1 LWRRAVALVNAR
13 VVADGGTASSIRFS
27 NRILEIDSSPNRSDA
42 VVDAGGAFVLP
53 GLLNAHDHLELNHFG
68 RLKFRDSYEN
78 ASSWIDDMR
87 PKLLEDPAIRDGRSR
102 PLRDRLLIGGL
113 KNLLSGVTTVSH
125 HNPSYRE
132 LGRGFPV
139 RLVKRFGWA
148 HSFFLEKDPDIE
160 RAYRKTPRDAP
171 FLIHLAEG
179 FDAAARGELSRLR
192 ELGCLRAN
200 TVLVHGVG
208 LSVED
213 WISVRRAGAGLV
225 WCPSSNLFLLGRTAP
240 LERFFDADSSSRR
253 SIALGTDSRLS
264 GAPDLLQELREARAA
279 SGLAPAD
286 LLRMV
291 TGNAADLLRLPGAG
305 RLSPGLP
312 ADLLVLP
319 PLAED
324 PAHALL
330 ALDRSRI
337 RLVTVGGRPLVGA
350 ADLAPVFEARRVE
363 AAKAKLDGRARLL
376 DATLARRIRA
386 SSLAEPGLEL

>member
-1 LWRRAVALVNAR
+1 
-13 VVADGGTASSIRFS
+13 
-27 NRILEIDSSPNRSDA
+27 
-42 VVDAGGAFVLP
+42 
-53 GLLNAHDHLELNHFG
+53 
-68 RLKFRDSYEN
+68 LKFRDSYEN

-87 PKLLEDPAIRDGRSR
+87 PKLHEDPAIREGRSHR
-102 PLRDRLLIGGL
+102 LRDRLLIGGL
-113 KNLLSGVTTVSH
+113 KNLLCGVTTVSH
-125 HNPSYRE
+125 HNPFYRE

-139 RLVKRFGWA
+139 RVVKRFGWA
-148 HSFFLEKDPDIE
+148 HSLFLEKGPDIE

-192 ELGCLRAN
+192 ELGCLREN

-213 WISVRRAGAGLV
+213 WSSVRRAGAGLV

-264 GAPDLLQELREARAA
+264 GAPDLLQELREARTAA
-279 SGLAPAD
+279 GFAPAD
-286 LLRMV
+286 LLHMV

-312 ADLLVLP
+312 ADILVLP

-350 ADLAPVFEARRVE
+350 SELAPVFEARRVE
-363 AAKAKLDGRARLL
+363 AASAKLDGRARLL
-376 DATLARRIRA
+376 EGTLARRIRA